1 MPLQNSFLL
10 NCLNGSM
17 QELFHSP
24 GGMNRDP
31 LVDPCF
37 TSIRRILLCLYRLR
51 TSIIASGLM
60 DGLNKFSQEQWP
72 SITTNVTMRGVS
84 TSYLIIRRRLVQL
97 GSHFRL
103 QKSPIG
109 STPEVKKK
117 RHGNQKKLKYEKTV
131 LWTKDFG
138 GIQ

>member
-10 NCLNGSM
+10 NCLNGAM
-17 QELFHSP
+17 QDLFHSP

-37 TSIRRILLCLYRLR
+37 TSIRRILLCLYSLR

-60 DGLNKFSQEQWP
+60 DGSNKFSQEQWP
-72 SITTNVTMRGVS
+72 SITSNVTMRGVS
-84 TSYLIIRRRLVQL
+84 TSYLIIRPHLVQL

-103 QKSPIG
+103 QKSPMG
-109 STPEVKKK
+109 STPEVKKNN
-117 RHGNQKKLKYEKTV
+117 GNQKKLKYEKTV
-131 LWTKDFG
+131 LWTKDFR